1 MDGRLI
7 DLSAWEPVTTGESGA
22 RVYRSPDHLRYAKTG
37 GTDLA
42 AERDRIEWLSSQQIP
57 GPSGLEWSTAP
68 GGPVL
73 ITSAVAGVP
82 ADQLDADD
90 LDRAWPAIA
99 DAVRRLH
106 SLPAT
111 CCPFSRDLAATVAL
125 ARDVVARH
133 AVNPDFLP
141 DEDREIPAQQ
151 LLSRITVQLAERL
164 AEEPGDLVVCH
175 GDLCLPNIMISP
187 QDFSVAGFI
196 DLGRLGVADRH
207 ADLALLFANSRE
219 TWTEE
224 ARAVTA
230 QARFL
235 DAYGTPA
242 DPERLAFYL
251 RLDPLTWG

>member
-1 MDGRLI
+1 MLFR
-7 DLSAWEPVTTGESGA
+7 VTA
-22 RVYRSPDHLRYAKTG
+22 
-37 GTDLA
+37 
-42 AERDRIEWLSSQQIP
+42 
-57 GPSGLEWSTAP
+57 
-68 GGPVL
+68 
-73 ITSAVAGVP
+73 
-82 ADQLDADD
+82 
-90 LDRAWPAIA
+90 
-99 DAVRRLH
+99 
-106 SLPAT
+106 
-111 CCPFSRDLAATVAL
+111 
-125 ARDVVARH
+125 
-133 AVNPDFLP
+133 
-141 DEDREIPAQQ
+141 
-151 LLSRITVQLAERL
+151 QLAERL
-164 AEEPGDLVVCH
+164 AQEPGDLVVCH

-219 TWTEE
+219 TWTEG